1 MRGGSKRKETTE
13 ERREL
18 QGRLEGLKTN
28 RNVGEARLRVETADR
43 NSSKGGVVEMIT
55 IARVREFQKELRKP
69 IFFFFSLILPQT
81 HLAAKRNLS
90 SREVIYSLYFPH
102 VPLGT
107 DLHLLRCSHELT
119 VPCKPRPPLG
129 VGCRGTHSPRT
140 TASSS

>member
-69 IFFFFSLILPQT
+69 IFFFF
-81 HLAAKRNLS
+81 H
-90 SREVIYSLYFPH
+90 
-102 VPLGT
+102 
-107 DLHLLRCSHELT
+107 
-119 VPCKPRPPLG
+119 
-129 VGCRGTHSPRT
+129 
-140 TASSS
+140 